1 MLNFIWLVLIA
12 LAVIIGGL
20 RGNIGEVG
28 DASVSSAKTAVDLA
42 LGLLG
47 VMTMWLGLMR
57 LADKAGLVRR
67 LGLVLKPILRWIFP
81 GVPANH
87 PAMGAIVLNVSA
99 NILGLNNAATPLGLR
114 AMNELNKL
122 NPRPG
127 VATDA
132 MCMLLAINTSS
143 ITLIPVTAIGVLALY
158 HGKNPTV
165 IIGTSLAA
173 TACAQAV
180 AITTCKLMQGMRWS
194 QRQLEQG
201 PETISAVMVTENQ
214 SSISGGEIE
223 KKAEET
229 DATLPWAP
237 HAGRI
242 LAVFAGLFLA
252 TLFAFTFGGFVTQ
265 LQDEIDPARDF
276 PVQLVQAVVLLATQL
291 PAHIGHALNPEHWA
305 ALLRQLVTALSLLVL
320 PWLIL
325 LFPLYAALR
334 KIPVYDEFV
343 EGGKEGF
350 NVILRILP
358 YIVAML
364 VAVGMFRAA
373 GGMTLIT
380 WMLSPIT
387 NLIHFPSELVS
398 IALIR
403 PFSGTAALALL
414 TDLAKNPAY
423 GPDNIITLMAA
434 TFYGCSETTF
444 YVIAV
449 YFGSVGI
456 KKTRH
461 AIPVGLI
468 ADAVGPIAAVIICR
482 AVLG

>member
-1 MLNFIWLVLIA
+1 MLNYIWLGLIA
-12 LAVIIGGL
+12 LAVLMGGYNTVFGTPGDPVYGGI
-20 RGNIGEVG
+20 REVG
-28 DASVSSAKTAVDLA
+28 DASVSSAKAAVELA
-42 LGLLG
+42 FGLIG

-57 LADKAGLVRR
+57 LADRAGLVRR
-67 LGLVLKPILRWIFP
+67 LGLVLKPILVWLFP
-81 GVPANH
+81 EVPAGH
-87 PAMGAIVLNVSA
+87 PAMGAIVLNVAA

-114 AMNELNKL
+114 AMSELNKL

-127 VATDA
+127 VATNA

-143 ITLIPVTAIGVLALY
+143 ITLIPVTAIGLLAFY
-158 HGKNPTV
+158 HGKNPTI

-173 TACAQAV
+173 TACAQLC
-180 AITTCKLMQGMRWS
+180 AIATCKLLERTGWS
-194 QRQLEQG
+194 QRQWETAPLTAADPTAPGESAASAQG
-201 PETISAVMVTENQ
+201 AEV
-214 SSISGGEIE
+214 E
-223 KKAEET
+223 KKAQAA
-229 DATLPWAP
+229 DADLPWAP
-237 HAGRI
+237 GAPAI
-242 LAVFAGLFLA
+242 LLGFSLVFLA
-252 TLFAFTFGGFVTQ
+252 MVALIAFPNLIGRPLSPDDAQ
-265 LQDEIDPARDF
+265 HIW
-276 PVQLVQAVVLLATQL
+276 PVRL
-291 PAHIGHALNPEHWA
+291 IN
-305 ALLRQLVTALSLLVL
+305 ALSILVL

-373 GGMTLIT
+373 GGMHMIT
-380 WMLSPIT
+380 WALSPLT
-387 NLIHFPSELVS
+387 DLIHFPSELVPM
-398 IALIR
+398 ALIR
-403 PFSGTAALALL
+403 PFSSTAALALL
-414 TDLAKNPAY
+414 TDLVKNPAY
-423 GPDNIITLMAA
+423 GPDNLITLMAA

-449 YFGSVGI
+449 YFGSVGV

-461 AIPVGLI
+461 AIPTGIV
-468 ADAVGPIAAVIICR
+468 ADTVGPIAAVLICR